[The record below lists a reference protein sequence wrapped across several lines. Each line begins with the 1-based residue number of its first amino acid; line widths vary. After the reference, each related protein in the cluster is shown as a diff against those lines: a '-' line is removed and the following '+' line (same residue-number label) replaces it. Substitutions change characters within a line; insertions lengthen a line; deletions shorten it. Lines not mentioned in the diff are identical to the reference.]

1 VGTNGVVEEPIS
13 SELVLVDGA
22 LARRAR
28 AALPEPP
35 WLLPVLAELEESARA
50 TPPPPVAAETPPP
63 STAEPAPAAPVARPR
78 RRLGAASGVSVA
90 LALAAVAVLSLAFL
104 PLSRGP
110 RVTTTPLRQA
120 APATPVRPPAAAR
133 PKRSAPTHTVTRA
146 RPKPKVA
153 RAKKPAAAAKRPR
166 PRPTRRAAPPP
177 RPLPRTQRVFSW
189 RRYPSA
195 VFYELHLQ
203 RGAETLY
210 ETRTLTPRA
219 VLPAGLR
226 LRPGTYHVFVRPAVP
241 GDAGIMLGPA
251 IMRRTIRA

>member
-50 TPPPPVAAETPPP
+50 TPPPAAAQPPP
-63 STAEPAPAAPVARPR
+63 AAAKAAPAAPAARPR
-78 RRLGAASGVSVA
+78 RRLGAASGVSIA

-110 RVTTTPLRQA
+110 RVMTTPLRQA
-120 APATPVRPPAAAR
+120 APAAPVRPPAAAR
-133 PKRSAPTHTVTRA
+133 PKRAAPTHKATRA
-146 RPKPKVA
+146 TPKPRVA
-153 RAKKPAAAAKRPR
+153 RTKKPSAAAKRPR
-166 PRPTRRAAPPP
+166 PRPTRRAAPRP
-177 RPLPRTQRVFSW
+177 RMLSRAQRVLSW

-210 ETRTLTPRA
+210 ETRTLAPRA

-226 LRPGTYHVFVRPAVP
+226 LRPGTYHVYVRPAVP

-251 IMRRTIRA
+251 IMRTAIRV

>member
-1 VGTNGVVEEPIS
+1 MGTNGVVEEPIS

-50 TPPPPVAAETPPP
+50 TPPPPVAEPLPPAA
-63 STAEPAPAAPVARPR
+63 AEPAPAAPVARPR

-133 PKRSAPTHTVTRA
+133 PKRAAPTHTVTRA

>member
-35 WLLPVLAELEESARA
+35 WLLPVLAELETARA
-50 TPPPPVAAETPPP
+50 TPPPPVAAETPPAAA
-63 STAEPAPAAPVARPR
+63 AEPAPAVPAPRTR
-78 RRLGAASGVSVA
+78 RRLGAASGVSAA
-90 LALAAVAVLSLAFL
+90 LALAAIAVLSLAFL

-133 PKRSAPTHTVTRA
+133 PKRAAPTHTVTRA
-146 RPKPKVA
+146 RPKPRVA
-153 RAKKPAAAAKRPR
+153 RAKKPSAAAKR

-177 RPLPRTQRVFSW
+177 RTLPRAQRVFSW
-189 RRYPSA
+189 HRYPSA

-210 ETRTLTPRA
+210 ETRTLAPRA

-251 IMRRTIRA
+251 IMRRAIRA